1 MKIILGIFILCLLF
15 SCDGV
20 DPYLNLKATASYR
33 HHMKGID
40 CKLTLRDGGKF
51 SRHNAIILENDSYW
65 GTYSIVNDT
74 IYFKYQSEKKPLE
87 LEWGSI
93 SRNPFEEEYEY
104 DIVLYQLHTYE
115 RDKYENVPNVDRS
128 ILGKTDT
135 TAIKYNLVK

>member
-1 MKIILGIFILCLLF
+1 
-15 SCDGV
+15 
-20 DPYLNLKATASYR
+20 
-33 HHMKGID
+33 MKGID